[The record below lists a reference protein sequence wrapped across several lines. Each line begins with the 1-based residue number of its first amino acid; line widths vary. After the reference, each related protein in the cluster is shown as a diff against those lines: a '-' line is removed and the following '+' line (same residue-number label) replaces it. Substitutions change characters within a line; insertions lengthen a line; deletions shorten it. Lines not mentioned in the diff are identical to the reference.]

1 MNPATQPAPQTLNDE
16 QQKRLTVALE
26 HYLDQLERG
35 ELPDLERLC
44 SEYPDLVDSLRQYIP
59 SLRKQQARQID
70 PAEVPPPNA
79 VLHEDPAREA
89 PAHEVPAH
97 EAAPVLGEDP
107 PALPESDDI
116 PKRLGDFELLEEIGR
131 GGMGIVFKAR
141 QVSLDRMVA
150 VKVLPHAAVW
160 DSKQIARFQNEAQAA
175 AQLSHPNIV
184 SVYAIGKERGTY
196 YYSMPLVDGIS
207 LEQAVRALKTDTDF
221 SLEEF
226 APHSSSSQSK
236 SGVRKTRA
244 RFLKGNA
251 GKAAEN
257 LAKEMTHTADPD
269 AARERKE
276 ALARKAIQKTAH
288 IRAVIELVAQ
298 AAEALHYAHQHGIVH
313 RDIKPSNLLVD
324 QQGKLWIT
332 DFGLAQ
338 VSGFSGL
345 TCTGDVLG
353 TLKYMSPEQ
362 ASGKTHW
369 VDLRSDIYS
378 LGITMYELLT
388 LHPVVDSEDRMTML
402 KQIQI
407 VTPPSARLRN
417 PAISQTLENIL
428 LKAIAKDREERYAS
442 AELFAE
448 DLRRFLASGRSLAN
462 RPGTLHALSR
472 MVRRNAQW
480 SVLVLMMLMVLLG
493 TTLPFSYWVS
503 SQNLK
508 MGAQAART
516 NQQLRAANATLEEMG
531 IPLLQQLQLIP
542 GTEPMQREWSQQVA
556 SYLESFAEHAQ
567 QNSSFRSQLGNTQ
580 FEIASLHEQ
589 FATPQE
595 AMDKYLSAK
604 DKIHHW
610 IEQGTGYATPADLFL
625 IHHALASLR
634 IRTGMLEPAIKE
646 LRTLLES
653 QDQLPFLTSNPE
665 DARFPYWEA
674 LVRLDYAL
682 ALALNG
688 STLPAEKQLKHAAVL
703 LQSIPKS
710 SKRAKYSDGTSD
722 RVLVATLIEN
732 ANLETTDPELGHRLI
747 EAALAIASREQD
759 KNRTVLD
766 DHQLAQCYL
775 ALALNAQRLGESHDS
790 MLWYQKGTQLT
801 ENLTKRDP
809 SNFRFWHEHAMALNS
824 LGQAEFS
831 LGDLDRAKAS
841 FGKSVEVLEDI
852 DRFQAT
858 GPVRS
863 SLAGSL
869 HNLAAVAIRN
879 QELREARSLLERAI
893 QRQKQALETAPDNT
907 RYQALLQQ
915 HQKTLDELK
924 NTR

>member
-1 MNPATQPAPQTLNDE
+1 MNPAIQPAPTTLNDE

-35 ELPDLERLC
+35 ELPDLDRLC
-44 SEYPDLVDSLRQYIP
+44 QEYPDLVDSLRQYIP
-59 SLRKQQARQID
+59 SLRKQEEKAT
-70 PAEVPPPNA
+70 PSAEVPPIEVALNGSP
-79 VLHEDPAREA
+79 VED
-89 PAHEVPAH
+89 
-97 EAAPVLGEDP
+97 
-107 PALPESDDI
+107 ALPVRESDPVELPDSDDI

-150 VKVLPHAAVW
+150 VKILPHAAVW

-196 YYSMPLVDGIS
+196 YYSMPLVEGLS
-207 LEQAVRALKTDTDF
+207 LEQAVRSLKNDTQF
-221 SLEEF
+221 SLEEY
-226 APHSSSSQSK
+226 APNSSPSLARNGNRK
-236 SGVRKTRA
+236 SRVRSC
-244 RFLKGNA
+244 KGHA
-251 GKAAEN
+251 GKAAEL
-257 LAKEMTHTADPD
+257 LAKEMAQTANSDE
-269 AARERKE
+269 ARERKE

-288 IRAVIELVAQ
+288 IRAVIEMVAQ

-324 QQGKLWIT
+324 QHGKLWIT

-407 VTPPSARLRN
+407 VSPPSVRLRN

-462 RPGTLHALSR
+462 RPGALHTLSR

-480 SVLVLMMLMVLLG
+480 SVLVLMILLSLLG

-516 NQQLRAANATLEEMG
+516 NQQLRSAHVTMNHIGL
-531 IPLLQQLQLIP
+531 PVVQQLQLIP
-542 GTEPMQREWSQQVA
+542 GTESLQSEMSQEIA
-556 SYLESFAEHAQ
+556 SYLESFTDHAQ
-567 QNSSFRSQLGNTQ
+567 QNSSFRSQLGNAQ
-580 FEIASLHEQ
+580 FTIASLYEQ
-589 FATPQE
+589 FAPTDE
-595 AMDKYLSAK
+595 AMERYLSAK

-653 QDQLPFLTSNPE
+653 EDQLPFLTSNPE

-674 LVRLDYAL
+674 LVRLDYAM
-682 ALALNG
+682 ALALHG
-688 STLPAEKQLKHAAVL
+688 STLSAEKQLKHAAVM
-703 LQSIPKS
+703 LQAIPKS
-710 SKRAKYSDGTSD
+710 SKRVKYSDEASD
-722 RVLVATLIEN
+722 RMLVSNLLQN
-732 ANLETTDPELGHRLI
+732 ANLETTDAELAHRLI
-747 EAALAIASREQD
+747 EMALSITSLEKD
-759 KNRTVLD
+759 KKRTTLD
-766 DHQLAQCYL
+766 DQQLAQCYL

-790 MLWYQKGTQLT
+790 ILWYQKGTQLT
-801 ENLTKRDP
+801 ESLTKREP
-809 SNFRFWHEHAMALNS
+809 GNFRLWHEHAMALNS
-824 LGQAEFS
+824 LGQVEFAI
-831 LGDLDRAKAS
+831 GDLDGAGAS

-852 DRFQAT
+852 DRFQAS
-858 GPVRS
+858 GAVRS
-863 SLAGSL
+863 SLAGAL
-869 HNLAAVAIRN
+869 HNMAAVAIRN
-879 QELREARSLLERAI
+879 QQPREARPLLERAI
-893 QRQKQALETAPDNT
+893 QRQKQALESTPDST
-907 RYQALLQQ
+907 QYQSLLQQ

-924 NTR
+924 NVR